1 MRKYE
6 QYKGYLIDLD
16 GTAYRGTELI
26 PETLAFVKQLHE
38 ANIPYLFLTNNSTKT
53 PAMAAEIL
61 ANFGYPVTSA
71 QVYTSS
77 IATASYIHEQKPG
90 AKIYIIGEIGLK
102 TELEAKGFE
111 LVNSGADADYVVMG
125 LDRAITYEKLTEAC
139 IGVRGGA
146 KFVVTN
152 EDRAL
157 PTERGFIPGN
167 GAMASV
173 VATSTGIAPV
183 YIGKPNAIIMDFAL
197 AEIGLQAS
205 EVAMVGD
212 NYHTDILAGINSGL
226 PAIFIE
232 GGVSSRADVLSY
244 EKQPT
249 HILKDLTELL

>member
-1 MRKYE
+1 MKLYT

-26 PETLAFVKQLHE
+26 PETLTFVKSLHE
-38 ANIPYLFLTNNSTKT
+38 AKIPYLFLTNNSTKT

-61 ANFGYPVTSA
+61 TNFGYPVTDS

-77 IATASYIHEQKPG
+77 LATAAYIYEQNPH
-90 AKIYIIGEIGLK
+90 AKIFMIGEIGLK
-102 TELEAKGFE
+102 MAIEEKGFD
-111 LVNSGADADYVVMG
+111 LVEHGVEADYVVMG
-125 LDRAITYEKLTEAC
+125 LDRAITYEKLTQAC
-139 IGVRGGA
+139 IGVRNGA

-173 VATSTGIAPV
+173 VATSTGVEPI
-183 YIGKPNAIIMDFAL
+183 YIGKPNATIMNFAL
-197 AEIGLQAS
+197 AELGLVAS

-212 NYHTDILAGINSGL
+212 NYHTDILAGIKSGL
-226 PAIFIE
+226 PTIFIE
-232 GGVSSRADVLSY
+232 GGVSNRADVLGY
-244 EKQPT
+244 DAQPT
-249 HILKDLTELL
+249 HLLKNLTEFL

>member
-1 MRKYE
+1 MKAYE

-26 PETLAFVKQLHE
+26 PETLTFVKQLHE
-38 ANIPYLFLTNNSTKT
+38 AKIPYLFLTNNSTKT

-61 ANFGYPVTSA
+61 TKFGYPVESS

-77 IATASYIHEQKPG
+77 IATASYIYKENPN
-90 AKIYIIGEIGLK
+90 AKIFMIGEVGLK
-102 TELEAKGFE
+102 DALNTKGFTF
-111 LVNSGADADYVVMG
+111 VDTGAEADYVVMG
-125 LDRAITYEKLTEAC
+125 LDREITYEKLTQAC
-139 IGVRGGA
+139 IGVRSGA

-173 VATSTGIAPV
+173 VATSTGVAPI
-183 YIGKPNAIIMDFAL
+183 YIGKPNAIIMNFAL
-197 AEIGLQAS
+197 AELGLAAS

-212 NYHTDILAGINSGL
+212 NYHTDILAGIKSGL
-226 PAIFIE
+226 PTIHIE

-244 EKQPT
+244 DEQPT
-249 HILKDLTELL
+249 HLLKDLTEIL